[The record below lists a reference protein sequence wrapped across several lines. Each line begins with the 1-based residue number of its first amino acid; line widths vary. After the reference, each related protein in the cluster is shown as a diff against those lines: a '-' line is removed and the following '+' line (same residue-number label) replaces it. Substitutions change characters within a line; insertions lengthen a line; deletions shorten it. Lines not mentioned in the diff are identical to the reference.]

1 MSDTNVRLRGIVESL
16 LFVSDQPLS
25 VEKISEIVEVDG
37 EEIKKV
43 LEDLENEYKR
53 ADRGYQ
59 LREVAGG
66 FRMNSHPAYSP
77 YIEKLL
83 ISFDHRRL
91 TQAAL
96 ETLSIIAYKQPVTKA
111 DIGAIRG
118 VNSDGVINTLLNR
131 DLIKE
136 EGKQDTPGQ
145 PILYGTSTRFM
156 ESFGMRSLAELP
168 PLDEFNPDE
177 DIRRQIEDNLRTQAV
192 VE

>member
-1 MSDTNVRLRGIVESL
+1 VSDINVRLRGIIESL

-25 VEKISEIVEVDG
+25 VAKISEVVEVG
-37 EEIKKV
+37 EEEVAHI
-43 LEDLENEYKR
+43 LADLANEYKR

-66 FRMNSHPAYSP
+66 YRLYSHPAYSS

-83 ISFDHRRL
+83 LSFDHRRL

-96 ETLSIIAYKQPVTKA
+96 ETLSIIAYKQPVTRSDVA
-111 DIGAIRG
+111 AIRG

-131 DLIKE
+131 DLIRE
-136 EGKQDTPGQ
+136 LGRQDAPGQ
-145 PILYGTSTRFM
+145 PILYGTTTRFL
-156 ESFGMRSLAELP
+156 ESFGLRGLDELP

-177 DIRRQIEDNLRTQAV
+177 DVRRQIEENLRTQAV

>member
-1 MSDTNVRLRGIVESL
+1 MSETNVRLRGIVESL
-16 LFVSDQPLS
+16 LFVSDQPLT
-25 VEKISEIVEVDG
+25 VAKIAEVIEVDEAEIVKILD
-37 EEIKKV
+37 
-43 LEDLENEYKR
+43 DLENEYKR

-66 FRMNSHPAYSP
+66 YRMYSHPAYSP

-83 ISFDHRRL
+83 LSFDHRRL

-111 DIGAIRG
+111 DIAAIRG
-118 VNSDGVINTLLNR
+118 VNSDGVINTLINR

-136 EGKQDTPGQ
+136 TGRQDTPGQ
-145 PILYGTSTRFM
+145 PILYGTSSRFL

-168 PLDEFNPDE
+168 PLDEFNPD
-177 DIRRQIEDNLRTQAV
+177 DDVRRQIEENLRTQAV